1 MRERPEYAVYV
12 AERSR
17 LLRNGLSAVPRLGAG
32 GRPAADGAGQVFDCE
47 SAESLGIVW
56 DQCVEGGTSRIE
68 IAVLPAEA
76 GRVHGTGATAPAKAG
91 VEPGRESGRWR
102 SLPAEPPQNRRA
114 ARVHPAAAESWVF
127 SVMPIDTSP

>member
-1 MRERPEYAVYV
+1 MRERPEYAVYA

-76 GRVHGTGATAPAKAG
+76 GAGCTAPAPPRWRRRAWDR
-91 VEPGRESGRWR
+91 PGSGRWR
-102 SLPAEPPQNRRA
+102 YSPVEFRGAAGQRA
-114 ARVHPAAAESWVF
+114 ATPPPPPTLDIFCYAN
-127 SVMPIDTSP
+127 